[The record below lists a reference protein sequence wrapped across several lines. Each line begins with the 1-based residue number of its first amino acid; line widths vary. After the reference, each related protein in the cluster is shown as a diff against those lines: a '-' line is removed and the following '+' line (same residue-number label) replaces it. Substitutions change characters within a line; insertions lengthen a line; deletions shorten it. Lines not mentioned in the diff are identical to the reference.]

1 MSAALAPPIPAVE
14 DDNSRA
20 FSSLAARLALAG
32 YSLFRLADD
41 SFLITRWNLSKPCP
55 DLLAVAHFARLAGV
69 RHG

>member
-1 MSAALAPPIPAVE
+1 MSAALSRSDAACE
-14 DDNSRA
+14 DEPCKA

-55 DLLAVAHFARLAGV
+55 DLFAVARFARLAGV